1 MLSSRL
7 KLITSIGCSLS
18 LIGNGVSH
26 NDSKPWDSNWD
37 KRDVSDDQERN
48 KSSKVIH
55 RIVMVR
61 HGQYI
66 SSDNDKDRIL
76 TKKGREQAVL
86 CGKRLQE
93 LVDTGFLFP
102 IKYVYF
108 STMARASE
116 THNLIMDNLSISP
129 VINQPCS
136 MIREGAVCR
145 PNPPSTT
152 WTPSDED
159 FFKDNL
165 RVEAGFMNHVHRA
178 SKNDTSNF
186 TTLLVCHGNV
196 IRYFVCRAL
205 QIQPDHWLRMAVF
218 NASITIL
225 DIHANGKVSLI
236 TLGDVGYMKPSM
248 ISYE

>member
-1 MLSSRL
+1 M
-7 KLITSIGCSLS
+7 
-18 LIGNGVSH
+18 
-26 NDSKPWDSNWD
+26 D
-37 KRDVSDDQERN
+37 
-48 KSSKVIH
+48 
-55 RIVMVR
+55 
-61 HGQYI
+61 I
-66 SSDNDKDRIL
+66 SSDNDKGRIL
-76 TKKGREQAVL
+76 TEKGREQAVL

-93 LVDTGFLFP
+93 LVDTGILFP

-108 STMARASE
+108 STMARARE

-136 MIREGAVCR
+136 MIREGAVCK

-159 FFKDNL
+159 FLKDNL

-205 QIQPDHWLRMAVF
+205 QIEPDHWLRMAVF